1 MCDCCCFQTISTGN
15 VGIIEKFGK
24 YNRLANPGCLCL
36 CYPIEVLAG
45 QVSLRV
51 LQLDISCETKTSDNV
66 FVMVH
71 VSVQYEVI
79 REKVYEAHYSLA
91 NPSEQMK
98 SYIFDTL
105 RAAICTRT
113 LDQAFDSKDEISQ
126 IVKEHLR
133 EAFDDFGF
141 RILQALVTD
150 LSPNNRV
157 RDAMNE
163 INASKRIKEA
173 SYQKAE
179 GEKLLK
185 VKRAEAE
192 AESMYLQG
200 VGIARSR
207 HAIMDGLKDS
217 IVGFSSTVNGATHK
231 DIMDLLVL
239 TQYFDTLQDVGGRGK
254 TVFLP
259 SDNNPVRNGMLQ
271 AHASTS
277 KTL

>member
-1 MCDCCCFQTISTGN
+1 MDCCCLSTISTGN
-15 VGIIEKFGK
+15 VGIIERYGK
-24 YNRLANPGCLCL
+24 YSRLASPGCFFMLC
-36 CYPIEVLAG
+36 PIEIMAG

-51 LQLDISCETKTSDNV
+51 QQLDISCETKTSDNV

-79 REKVYEAHYSLA
+79 REKVYEAHYSLS
-91 NPSEQMK
+91 NPKDQMR

-113 LDQAFDSKDEISQ
+113 LDQAFDSKDEISFA
-126 IVKEHLR
+126 VKDHLQ

-173 SYQKAE
+173 SSEKAE

-192 AESMYLQG
+192 AESMWLQG
-200 VGIARSR
+200 VGVARSR
-207 HAIMDGLKDS
+207 HAIMDGLKES
-217 IVGFSSTVNGATHK
+217 IVGFSSSVEGASGK

-239 TQYFDTLQDVGGRGK
+239 TQYFDTLQEVGGRGK

-259 SDNNPVRNGMLQ
+259 SDKNDVRNGILQ
-271 AHASTS
+271 A
-277 KTL
+277 K

>member
-1 MCDCCCFQTISTGN
+1 MCPLEMMAGN
-15 VGIIEKFGK
+15 
-24 YNRLANPGCLCL
+24 
-36 CYPIEVLAG
+36 
-45 QVSLRV
+45 VSLRV
-51 LQLDISCETKTSDNV
+51 QQLDVNCETKTSDNV

-71 VSVQYEVI
+71 VSVQYQVI
-79 REKVYEAHYSLA
+79 REKVYEAHYSLQNA
-91 NPSEQMK
+91 QEQMR
-98 SYIFDTL
+98 SYIYDTL
-105 RAAICTRT
+105 RAAICMRT

-126 IVKEHLR
+126 MVKDHLKQS
-133 EAFDDFGF
+133 FDDYGF
-141 RILQALVTD
+141 QILQALVTD

-200 VGIARSR
+200 VGVARSR
-207 HAIMDGLKDS
+207 HAIMDGLKES
-217 IVGFSSTVNGATHK
+217 IVGFSNSVDGASHK
-231 DIMDLLVL
+231 DVMDLLIL
-239 TQYFDTLQDVGGRGK
+239 TQYFDTLQDVGSKGK

-259 SDNNPVRNGMLQ
+259 SDNNQTRNGLLQ
-271 AHASTS
+271 AQASYN
-277 KTL
+277 L